1 MADKSGVLDNSVA
14 TTQRLITSGF
24 STQVF
29 SKATTG
35 GDPGYSLDPNDTN
48 DYFHLRLTQRSSVIL
63 TLNNL
68 TGNADL
74 GLLDNDGA
82 IMQISSNGGI
92 LAESIISNS
101 VLEAGDYYIQVS
113 TADNST
119 TVDQYTLSVSTI
131 TTSRKDLLWRNY
143 ASGQNVVWQMNGTS
157 LGTAVS
163 TTSVGDSNWK
173 LEASGDMN
181 SDGVPDYIW
190 RNYATGSN
198 VIWIMNGTT
207 YQSAVSLSSVKDLN
221 YKIEGAGDFNG
232 DGKTDLVWRN
242 YSNGKN
248 LVWLM
253 NGLTF
258 SSAVYLQDVTD
269 SNYQINAVGDFNQD
283 NKPDLVWRNYASGQN
298 VLWVMNGS
306 TLSYSASLPTLN
318 TSWYIAGAADLTN
331 DGNVDLVLR
340 NNNGGA
346 NSSAV
351 WKMNGTSYVSAIFLN
366 DVTDP
371 NWKIATTAVTLANV
385 DLAGNTL
392 TTAFDIGTLND
403 TGFYDDKVG
412 SSADRN
418 DYYKF
423 KLLGSSTLNLSL
435 TGLTANA
442 DAWLIWDKN
451 ANGAY
456 DAEDVKYDSVN
467 LGTADEQFQNL
478 NLNAGTY
485 FLRIFTPSSET
496 QTTAY
501 RLSLGAALGQPVDLQ
516 VVSPTTSTFTIVRTN
531 GTALPL
537 ASSIPTISLKTTNS
551 TYVPSIKINYQ
562 VKNSS
567 ASYIPPQFK
576 VSFYLSRDS
585 VISTNDLLLSQVD
598 GSNNVTDDAVVAIN
612 NLGLNQT
619 YSNSINVAV
628 PVQNAAYWG
637 GDQTYYI
644 GMIVDSESQIPETNE
659 VNNTVATA
667 LGIKDTN
674 RPDVMGGG
682 LNITQ
687 TSAAPGQAIRV
698 SGTIK
703 NIGNVPTDID
713 PNATFLVRFRFSND
727 DLIDGSDWLFPGSA
741 SIKSIA
747 ANSSAN
753 FDSNNTVSTATFP
766 ISPFV
771 LPDSSWEGWR
781 GNGRY
786 YVGIELNLLN
796 IVPESSGG
804 IENNSNYGRLI
815 GQYIDYDFIDITGA
829 PNNQV

>member
-1 MADKSGVLDNSVA
+1 
-14 TTQRLITSGF
+14 
-24 STQVF
+24 
-29 SKATTG
+29 
-35 GDPGYSLDPNDTN
+35 
-48 DYFHLRLTQRSSVIL
+48 
-63 TLNNL
+63 
-68 TGNADL
+68 
-74 GLLDNDGA
+74 
-82 IMQISSNGGI
+82 
-92 LAESIISNS
+92 
-101 VLEAGDYYIQVS
+101 
-113 TADNST
+113 
-119 TVDQYTLSVSTI
+119 
-131 TTSRKDLLWRNY
+131 
-143 ASGQNVVWQMNGTS
+143 
-157 LGTAVS
+157 
-163 TTSVGDSNWK
+163 
-173 LEASGDMN
+173 
-181 SDGVPDYIW
+181 
-190 RNYATGSN
+190 
-198 VIWIMNGTT
+198 
-207 YQSAVSLSSVKDLN
+207 
-221 YKIEGAGDFNG
+221 
-232 DGKTDLVWRN
+232 
-242 YSNGKN
+242 
-248 LVWLM
+248 
-253 NGLTF
+253 
-258 SSAVYLQDVTD
+258 
-269 SNYQINAVGDFNQD
+269 
-283 NKPDLVWRNYASGQN
+283 
-298 VLWVMNGS
+298 
-306 TLSYSASLPTLN
+306 
-318 TSWYIAGAADLTN
+318 
-331 DGNVDLVLR
+331 
-340 NNNGGA
+340 
-346 NSSAV
+346 
-351 WKMNGTSYVSAIFLN
+351 
-366 DVTDP
+366 
-371 NWKIATTAVTLANV
+371 
-385 DLAGNTL
+385 
-392 TTAFDIGTLND
+392 
-403 TGFYDDKVG
+403 
-412 SSADRN
+412 
-418 DYYKF
+418 
-423 KLLGSSTLNLSL
+423 
-435 TGLTANA
+435 
-442 DAWLIWDKN
+442 
-451 ANGAY
+451 
-456 DAEDVKYDSVN
+456 
-467 LGTADEQFQNL
+467 
-478 NLNAGTY
+478 
-485 FLRIFTPSSET
+485 
-496 QTTAY
+496 
-501 RLSLGAALGQPVDLQ
+501 
-516 VVSPTTSTFTIVRTN
+516 
-531 GTALPL
+531 
-537 ASSIPTISLKTTNS
+537 
-551 TYVPSIKINYQ
+551 
-562 VKNSS
+562 
-567 ASYIPPQFK
+567 
-576 VSFYLSRDS
+576 

>member
-29 SKATTG
+29 SKSTTG

-48 DYFHLRLTQRSSVIL
+48 DYFHLKLTQRSSVIL

-74 GLLDNDGA
+74 ELLDNTGVY
-82 IMQISSNGGI
+82 QQGSSNGGI

-101 VLEAGDYYIQVS
+101 LLEAGDYYIRVF

-131 TTSRKDLLWRNY
+131 STSRTDLLWRNY
-143 ASGQNVVWQMNGTS
+143 ATGKNAVWQMNGTS
-157 LGTAVS
+157 LGTSIS

-198 VIWIMNGTT
+198 AIWIMNGTT
-207 YQSAVSLSSVKDLN
+207 YQSSVLLSAVKDSN
-221 YKIEGAGDFNG
+221 WKIEGAADFNG
-232 DGKTDLVWRN
+232 DGKTDILWRN
-242 YSNGKN
+242 NITGKN

-253 NGLTF
+253 NGSTY
-258 SSAVYLQDVTD
+258 SSSVNLQDFID

-283 NKPDLVWRNYASGQN
+283 SKPDLVWRNYSSGQN
-298 VLWVMNGS
+298 LIWIMNGS
-306 TLSYSASLPTLN
+306 TLSNSVSLPTVTTN
-318 TSWYIAGAADLTN
+318 WYIAGAADLTN
-331 DGNVDLVLR
+331 DGNVDLVFR
-340 NNNGGA
+340 KTAGGT
-346 NSSAV
+346 NSSSV
-351 WKMNGTSYVSAIFLN
+351 WKMNGTSYVSSISLT

-371 NWKIATTAVTLANV
+371 NWKIATTAVTSANV

-392 TTAFDIGTLND
+392 STAFDIGTLND

-412 SSADRN
+412 GSADRN

-467 LGTADEQFQNL
+467 LGTSDEQFQNL

-485 FLRIFTPSSET
+485 FLRIFTPTSET

-501 RLSLGAALGQPVDLQ
+501 RLNIGAAIGQPVDLQ
-516 VVSPTTSTFTIVRTN
+516 VVSPTTSTFTIVKTD
-531 GTALPL
+531 GTALPS
-537 ASSIPTISLKTTNS
+537 ASSIPTISLKTSNS

-585 VISTNDLLLSQVD
+585 VINSTNDLLLSQVD
-598 GSNNVTDDAVVAIN
+598 STDAVVAIN

-619 YSNSINVAV
+619 YTNSINVAV
-628 PVQNAAYWG
+628 PAQAADFWG

-644 GMIVDSESQIPETNE
+644 GMIVDSDNQIPETNE

-667 LGIKDTN
+667 LGIKDTI
-674 RPDVMGGG
+674 RPDVVGGG

-687 TSAAPGQAIRV
+687 TSAAPGQSIRV

-703 NIGNVPTDID
+703 NIGNVATNSD

-727 DLIDGSDWLFPGSA
+727 DIVDGSDWVFPGTA
-741 SIKSIA
+741 SIKTIA
-747 ANSSAN
+747 ANSSAT

-786 YVGIELNLLN
+786 YVAMELNLLN
-796 IVPESSGG
+796 IVSESSGG
-804 IENNSNYGRLI
+804 IENNSNYGRAI